1 MNYRHAFHAGNFADV
16 IKHIVLMRVLNHLHE
31 KPAAFR
37 VLDTHAGAGRYDLTG
52 DEAQRSGEWR
62 HGIAKLLAAR
72 LDATPAA
79 LIKPYLDIVRSF
91 NANAV
96 SDGGAPELS
105 AYPGSPL
112 IARAL
117 LRPQDRM
124 TACELEPAAHR
135 QLVAALRRDR
145 QARVVKVDGWMA
157 LPAYVPPQERRGV
170 VLVDPPFERAD
181 EFERLAASFEAAYA
195 KWPTGIFVLW
205 YPLKD
210 ARAAARLGQRVAD
223 AVLSGHPQQGGRK
236 ELAERF
242 LRFEFQTGRLIRNDG
257 LTAAGLIVA
266 NPPWTLE
273 RDVAAVAP
281 ALGAALGAEGE
292 GRFRIG
298 AYNF

>member
-62 HGIAKLLAAR
+62 QGIAKLLAAR

-91 NANAV
+91 NLAA
-96 SDGGAPELS
+96 GGDAPELS
-105 AYPGSPL
+105 VYPGSPL

-170 VLVDPPFERAD
+170 VLVDPPFEQAE

-195 KWPTGIFVLW
+195 KWPTGIFILW

-210 ARAAARLGQRVAD
+210 ARAAARLGERVAD
-223 AVLSGHPQQGGRK
+223 AVLGGQPQRGGRK
-236 ELAERF
+236 QLAERC
-242 LRFEFQTGRLIRNDG
+242 LRLEFQTGRVIRSDG

-273 RDVAAVAP
+273 RDMAAMAP
-281 ALGAALGAEGE
+281 ALGAVLGTEGD

-298 AYNF
+298 ARNF